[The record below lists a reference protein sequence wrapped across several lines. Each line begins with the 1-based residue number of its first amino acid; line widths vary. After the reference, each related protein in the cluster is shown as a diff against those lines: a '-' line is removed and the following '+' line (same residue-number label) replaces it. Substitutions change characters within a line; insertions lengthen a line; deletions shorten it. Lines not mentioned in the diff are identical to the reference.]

1 MITFNHTAF
10 CQQQIEYQLD
20 QRYEVWF
27 WLLAAFLMLVVAMG
41 TVLNSLVIHFTNQ
54 RSLEGTFRH
63 LNTVVRN
70 LAVSDLLYGLL
81 ACPLLLQN
89 IRMRKTSHKLAY
101 KHL

>member
-1 MITFNHTAF
+1 MITFNNSNI
-10 CQQQIEYQLD
+10 CQQQREYRLD

-27 WLLAAFLMLVVAMG
+27 WVVAAAFMLIVVTG

-54 RSLEGTFRH
+54 RSLEGTFRY

-89 IRMRKTSHKLAY
+89 LKMRKISH
-101 KHL
+101 

>member
-1 MITFNHTAF
+1 MITFNNTAF
-10 CQQQIEYQLD
+10 CQQQREYQLD

-27 WLLAAFLMLVVAMG
+27 WVVAAVFMLIVATG
-41 TVLNSLVIHFTNQ
+41 TVLNSLVIHFTSQ

-70 LAVSDLLYGLL
+70 LAVSDLLYGLV

-89 IRMRKTSHKLAY
+89 IKMRKI
-101 KHL
+101 